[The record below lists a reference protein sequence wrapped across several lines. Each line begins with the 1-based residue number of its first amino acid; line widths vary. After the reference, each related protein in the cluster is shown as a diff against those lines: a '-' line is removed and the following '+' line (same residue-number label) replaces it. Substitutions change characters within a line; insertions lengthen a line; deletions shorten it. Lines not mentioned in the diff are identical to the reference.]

1 MRFLVVFLLIFGINL
16 GAKNIEEGL
25 KFLEIP
31 NAKKEVLRE
40 AMIEF
45 YKQRQNYHKNNEI
58 VEYGIYLR
66 LQKWLWKL

>member
-45 YKQRQNYHKNNEI
+45 YKQRQNYHKAA
-58 VEYGIYLR
+58 
-66 LQKWLWKL
+66 